1 MQLNNIQ
8 IHKADKEAFDIEIK
22 PDLKNKKQLNIFC
35 SFTYITPNYSILFTL
50 NELKKFVD
58 QGDCKVSLVIWDM
71 NTLANPYFKK
81 MCSTRK
87 ISNPDSFID
96 KKVTELRDIASS
108 IGFDKE
114 KLSIYKSSDLWKRFV
129 SYNEENIFQ
138 DFYSILSQMQ
148 VKNFVENNKIS
159 HLIQIPMDIFFCN
172 YFHKLYPEDTS
183 GAMDV
188 AFFGQDKENL
198 YVSARELMINDGLI
212 ENKKPIFVRIN
223 AFPYL
228 LHNNN
233 LPEWEMSLKDIKNIL
248 INYPLNTKS
257 IFILFK
263 HIASFMKIKVKKE
276 DKSLEF
282 DYDDFYSQ
290 HKESS
295 EKKLIEILAENL
307 FAYLKEH
314 RKMFLETSG
323 RIEES
328 ILNLVKKQ
336 DVKNIGQVLKS
347 DIALEILL
355 LADGSRNTSEIS
367 RELGKSIATISTYA
381 NRLKKMNLIRVLA
394 DGKIKRNIKGL
405 KINFELGL

>member
-8 IHKADKEAFDIEIK
+8 VHKADKEAFDIEIK

-50 NELKKFVD
+50 NELKKFVE

-96 KKVTELRDIASS
+96 KKVAELRDIASS

-228 LHNNN
+228 LHNHN

-248 INYPLNTKS
+248 INFPLNKKE
-257 IFILFK
+257 IFVLFK
-263 HIASFMKIKVKKE
+263 HIVRFMKIKVKKE

-282 DYDDFYSQ
+282 DYDDFYSNY
-290 HKESS
+290 KEAS
-295 EKKLIEILAENL
+295 EKQLIEILAENL
-307 FAYLKEH
+307 FSYLKGH
-314 RKMFLETSG
+314 KKMFLEKSG
-323 RIEES
+323 RVEES

-355 LADGSRNTSEIS
+355 LADGSKNTSEIS

-394 DGKIKRNIKGL
+394 EGKIKRNIKGL